1 MGPVLNSWSP
11 DNINLRGNSNRWP
24 YNINSVIQLGHVP
37 VLIQPCGFY
46 LIIKLKVIQFIIPQ
60 ARKKK
65 KNEKNT
71 NVANNEALTKY
82 QSHLFIHLL

>member
-1 MGPVLNSWSP
+1 MGPVLNSCSP

-24 YNINSVIQLGHVP
+24 YDINSVIQLGHVP

-60 ARKKK
+60 ARKQNTKMKK
-65 KNEKNT
+65 T
-71 NVANNEALTKY
+71 PT
-82 QSHLFIHLL
+82 